1 MARRKGLKQ
10 WDVITREG
18 WLRLMGNPA
27 VMTHL
32 MMEIFDRLYHAADHM
47 DNGKN
52 IAAALHMEY
61 RALNS
66 AVGWAGGKIRELVEQ
81 GRVPVYP
88 EKEKKKRIRKKQ
100 QNPGPYET
108 YTLDGE
114 KVIGMASEMPE
125 TCDRAPWEY
134 VFDGTEGEGGAY
146 YWILKPEAVRAY
158 REIQTAKGTVPLEI
172 QHILEEDES
181 AAGME
186 GSLFAKSA
194 AVTVRRIRRELEEEN
209 SFQRKSMV
217 EEPCCL
223 VCGVRRISLL
233 QAFPYEEGDK
243 RTKGPLFCPTHGAL
257 FSAHLISFTNKG
269 ELLVSPALSEKERE
283 LFQLRPGDRAK
294 APFKHRRMALHRKI
308 FNQEARKLK

>member
-10 WDVITREG
+10 WDAITREG
-18 WLRLMGNPA
+18 WLLLMGNPA
-27 VMTHL
+27 VMTRL
-32 MMEIFDRLYHAADHM
+32 MMEIFDRLYHSVDHM

-81 GRVPVYP
+81 GRIPVYP
-88 EKEKKKRIRKKQ
+88 EKPAKKRTRKKKWDA
-100 QNPGPYET
+100 GSYET

-114 KVIGMASEMPE
+114 KVTGAALEEPE
-125 TCDRAPWEY
+125 TYDRAPWEY
-134 VFDGTEGEGGAY
+134 VFDGTEGEDGAY
-146 YWILKPEAVRAY
+146 YWILKPEAASAY
-158 REIQTAKGTVPLEI
+158 REIRTAKGTFSLEVR
-172 QHILEEDES
+172 HILEEDES
-181 AAGME
+181 SAGTE
-186 GSLFAKSA
+186 GSLFAHPA
-194 AVTVRRIRRELEEEN
+194 TVTVSRIRRELEEEE

-217 EEPCCL
+217 EDPCCL
-223 VCGVRRISLL
+223 VCGARRISLL
-233 QAFPYEEGDK
+233 KAFPYEEGDT

-283 LFQLRPGDRAK
+283 LFHLEPGELAK
-294 APFKHRRMALHRKI
+294 APFKHRRMAIHRKI